1 MRKKSKILA
10 LCMEHVCP
18 EVCLFFAEN
27 LRGPHLNL
35 DYSSIVTEGIRTL
48 LFFFTNFKKK
58 KTQIQLLAN
67 LKTNLA
73 Q

>member
-27 LRGPHLNL
+27 LRGPYLNL
-35 DYSSIVTEGIRTL
+35 DYSSIVIEGIRTL
-48 LFFFTNFKKK
+48 LFFFINFKKK
-58 KTQIQLLAN
+58 KT
-67 LKTNLA
+67 
-73 Q
+73 